1 MCTYNTM
8 FKLALVIIPVKL
20 IIIITVVIPY
30 TVMNAAT
37 INQTRI
43 VNTGKIL
50 VVWFI
55 NHAESM
61 KSVTDHTVLPWQ
73 DH

>member
-50 VVWFI
+50 V
-55 NHAESM
+55 A
-61 KSVTDHTVLPWQ
+61 
-73 DH
+73 